1 MGSPH
6 AVADHAKT
14 VLIFFDGVCNLCN
27 GVVKFLIRRD
37 HKRIFKFASL
47 QSDFARATLRQ
58 INVDPYSF
66 DSVVVIDG
74 PLLLTKS
81 DAAMHIAKYLG
92 GGWKVVTALKILPKV
107 LRDAGYNVIASNRY
121 RLFGRQ
127 DQCMIPT
134 PEIKER
140 FVG

>member
-6 AVADHAKT
+6 AVARNET
-14 VLIFFDGVCNLCN
+14 IFIFFDGVCNLCN
-27 GVVKFLIRRD
+27 RVVKFLIKSD

-58 INVDPYSF
+58 FHVNPDSF
-66 DSVVVIDG
+66 DSIVVIDG

-81 DAAMHIAKYLG
+81 NAALHVARHLG
-92 GGWKVVTALKILPKV
+92 GGWKVTAVLKIFPRF
-107 LRDAGYNVIASNRY
+107 LRDAAYNAIASSRY
-121 RLFGRQ
+121 RLFGKQ
-127 DQCMIPT
+127 DECMIPT
-134 PEIKER
+134 PDIKER